1 MNNLIRK
8 SAFSFWSLLAT
19 VFFLI
24 VVAILLISNVTHAV
38 GSDASQ
44 GGRLVTIH
52 DRGVEKII
60 LSQGLTIGDAIREAG
75 LVVDENDVVEPAISE
90 KMVSSNYQVNI
101 YRASPVIIVD
111 GNIRRKIMTPY
122 QTADQIAKTVGIVLY
137 PEDKTIIG
145 SADNM
150 ADGAGLQLNIIRA
163 TPFAFTLYGKTITAR
178 TQSKTI
184 GEMLL
189 EKGIVLSDIDR
200 VYPSQDSLMANGLVV
215 RVWREGK
222 QTITVD
228 EAVAFDTEKIESVDQ
243 PVGFYEIKLVGV
255 PGLRSVTYEVSIEDG
270 VEVSRAEIASVVVT
284 PASKQIVTVG
294 IKGKYTTPS
303 ENENITWDYLI
314 SKGFSRVQT
323 AGIMGNLM
331 QEHRFNTSDS
341 DGGYGLVQWTGS
353 RREELLLQPY
363 PENIYTQLDFLMHEL
378 NTGYV
383 YVRDNILAS
392 DSLESAVTIFQNQYE
407 RCGICRE
414 SKRIEFA
421 QNILASH

>member
-19 VFFLI
+19 VLFLI
-24 VVAILLISNVTHAV
+24 AIAIFLISNVTHAV
-38 GSDASQ
+38 SDDNLQ

-52 DRGVEKII
+52 DRGTEKNI
-60 LSQGLTIGDAIREAG
+60 LSQALTIGDAIAEAG
-75 LVVDENDVVEPAISE
+75 LVIDENDVVEPAITE
-90 KMVSSNYQVNI
+90 KMVSSSYQVNI
-101 YRASPVIIVD
+101 YRANPVIVVD

-122 QTADQIAKTVGIVLY
+122 QTAEQIAKSVGIVLY

-145 SADNM
+145 MADNM
-150 ADGAGLQLNIIRA
+150 ADGAGLQLSIIRA
-163 TPFAFTLYGKTITAR
+163 IPFTFTLYGKNITAR
-178 TQSKTI
+178 TQSRTV
-184 GEMLL
+184 GEMLS

-200 VYPSQDSLMANGLVV
+200 VSPSQDTAIAKGLIV

-228 EAVAFDTEKIESVDQ
+228 EAVAFDIEKIESVDQ
-243 PVGFYEIKLVGV
+243 SVGFYEIKLAGV
-255 PGLRSVTYEVSIEDG
+255 AGLRSVTYEVSIEDG
-270 VEVSRAEIASVVVT
+270 VEVSRTEIASVVVT
-284 PASKQIVTVG
+284 PASKQIITVG
-294 IKGKYTTPS
+294 IKGQYTTPS

-331 QEHRFNTSDS
+331 QEHRFNTTDS
-341 DGGYGLVQWTGS
+341 SGGYGIVQWTGG
-353 RREELLLQPY
+353 RREELLQQPY
-363 PENIYTQLDFLMHEL
+363 PDNIYTQLDFLMHEL
-378 NTGYV
+378 NTGYA
-383 YVRDNILAS
+383 YVRENILAS
-392 DSLESAVTIFQNQYE
+392 NSLESAVTIFQNQYE